1 MATISA
7 KSWDRY
13 INALRKLNTKATNRM
28 LAKINEVGTDDRE
41 ALEELIRYAYGI
53 ATRYGEGASAL
64 SAEMYDALAELSGKI
79 VPPAVPAPTASYG
92 DVAKAVYGTNLQSK
106 NPQVMAD
113 SIGRL
118 VKMAGVDTMQQNA
131 LRDGAEWAWIPRGDT
146 CAFCIMLASN
156 GWQRASK
163 KAIKNGH
170 AMHIHANCDC
180 TYAIRFNS
188 DVDVEGYNDGKEYRD
203 MYYGAEGS
211 TPEERVNSI
220 RRRFYAENKGIV
232 GAESSK
238 AEEFIPNISTQKK
251 LAEAYE
257 RRRLED
263 GLKLTPYEELE
274 GSALNP
280 IAVDFGNLSDETQN
294 VFARTIT
301 NLSNNYNT
309 MLTSIRV
316 MDKTEALGNTAFAV
330 TRNNYSLGS
339 GELLINPLKC
349 KDYDKMVGR
358 LKELSESRY
367 MPKLRAGTEGD
378 YLMTHE
384 FAHSLLQMENP
395 LKEST
400 NFVGMDY
407 GPIKRARKEIEN
419 LYKKYLD
426 EVKGLE
432 SAYKKAELD
441 ALLGDSTDAFEEAKR
456 LKDQLETVRIS
467 KYSLANSD
475 EFMAEAF
482 ADSILGESPSKYSE
496 EVAEILN
503 KYFGR

>member
-1 MATISA
+1 MAIISA

-28 LAKINEVGTDDRE
+28 LAKINEAGTGDRE

-92 DVAKAVYGTNLQSK
+92 DVAKAIYGTNLQSK

-188 DVDVEGYNDGKEYRD
+188 DVDVEGYNNGKEYRD

-238 AEEFIPNISTQKK
+238 AEEFILEPSRIRLNLEADKVAYNPPNRFETPINEEQIISRLGGGDETRGSCASVALAYIGNKGGYDVLDFRGGTSQFHFAKTGP
-251 LAEAYE
+251 LAELVESVGGKVVENTNDFKIVSELIKDMENGKQYLFSVGKHTAIIRKIDKSYE
-257 RRRLED
+257 YLE
-263 GLKLTPYEELE
+263 LQ
-274 GSALNP
+274 SA
-280 IAVDFGNLSDETQN
+280 
-294 VFARTIT
+294 
-301 NLSNNYNT
+301 
-309 MLTSIRV
+309 
-316 MDKTEALGNTAFAV
+316 
-330 TRNNYSLGS
+330 TRNGFQKLNNDILKTRFGCRKSHSLG
-339 GELLINPLKC
+339 GDKVEARGAIADIDLLKDNPE
-349 KDYDKMVGR
+349 
-358 LKELSESRY
+358 LKEL
-367 MPKLRAGTEGD
+367 LG
-378 YLMTHE
+378 YLNT
-384 FAHSLLQMENP
+384 APGSQQ
-395 LKEST
+395 
-400 NFVGMDY
+400 
-407 GPIKRARKEIEN
+407 
-419 LYKKYLD
+419 
-426 EVKGLE
+426 KGV
-432 SAYKKAELD
+432 SGY
-441 ALLGDSTDAFEEAKR
+441 AK
-456 LKDQLETVRIS
+456 
-467 KYSLANSD
+467 
-475 EFMAEAF
+475 
-482 ADSILGESPSKYSE
+482 
-496 EVAEILN
+496 
-503 KYFGR
+503 